1 MNLTLFL
8 NLITYVMQL
17 ERIGVDFASSLWFLK
32 LCISFLSE
40 LTTIQSNQ
48 AMDLVLLPENF
59 QTFPVFF
66 NLRCILHT

>member
-8 NLITYVMQL
+8 NLIAYVMQL
-17 ERIGVDFASSLWFLK
+17 ERIGVDFLSSLWFLT

-48 AMDLVLLPENF
+48 AMDLVLLPENV

-66 NLRCILHT
+66 NT